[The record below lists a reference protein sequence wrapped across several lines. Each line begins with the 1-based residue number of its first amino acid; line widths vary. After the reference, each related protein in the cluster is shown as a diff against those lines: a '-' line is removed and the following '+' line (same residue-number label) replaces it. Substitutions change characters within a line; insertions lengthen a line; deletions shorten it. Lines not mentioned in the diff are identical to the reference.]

1 MVCAALFAMM
11 MPADTMA
18 KNKCVPKIYAFG
30 FAASFNDSTVY
41 FTEIHEVDSVWINEK
56 NKFLLNRN
64 DYSNQLK
71 GYLDAKGIV
80 PVYDEASGQ
89 NYGEYTSDV
98 DGRLY
103 QIWLEDQDSIRTRME
118 MIREYDLAGVASWCI
133 GWESGPEIWQI
144 IASYMN

>member
-1 MVCAALFAMM
+1 MKLKTCLMVCAALFAMM

-71 GYLDAKGIV
+71 GYLDAKGLTHRTCIISYELKRKDLEKRYEKMKAKYLKKGNYSIEYIK
-80 PVYDEASGQ
+80 PKDFRFEAV
-89 NYGEYTSDV
+89 EYT
-98 DGRLY
+98 
-103 QIWLEDQDSIRTRME
+103 EE
-118 MIREYDLAGVASWCI
+118 
-133 GWESGPEIWQI
+133 
-144 IASYMN
+144 

>member
-1 MVCAALFAMM
+1 MKLKTCLMVCAALFTMM

-71 GYLDAKGIV
+71 GYLDAKGLTHRTCIIS
-80 PVYDEASGQ
+80 YELKRKDLEKRYEKMKAKYLKKG
-89 NYGEYTSDV
+89 NYSIEYIEPKDFRFETVEYT
-98 DGRLY
+98 
-103 QIWLEDQDSIRTRME
+103 EE
-118 MIREYDLAGVASWCI
+118 
-133 GWESGPEIWQI
+133 
-144 IASYMN
+144 

>member
-1 MVCAALFAMM
+1 MKLKTCLMVCAALFAMM

-71 GYLDAKGIV
+71 GYLDAKGLTHRTCIIS
-80 PVYDEASGQ
+80 YEFKRKD
-89 NYGEYTSDV
+89 
-98 DGRLY
+98 
-103 QIWLEDQDSIRTRME
+103 LEKRYEKMK
-118 MIREYDLAGVASWCI
+118 A
-133 GWESGPEIWQI
+133 
-144 IASYMN
+144 N

>member
-1 MVCAALFAMM
+1 MKLKTCLMVCAALFAMM

-71 GYLDAKGIV
+71 GYLDAKGLTHRTCIISYELKRKDLEKRYEKMKAKYLKKGNYSIEHIE
-80 PVYDEASGQ
+80 PKDFKFEAV
-89 NYGEYTSDV
+89 EYT
-98 DGRLY
+98 
-103 QIWLEDQDSIRTRME
+103 EE
-118 MIREYDLAGVASWCI
+118 
-133 GWESGPEIWQI
+133 
-144 IASYMN
+144 

>member
-1 MVCAALFAMM
+1 MKLKTCLMVCAALFAMM

-64 DYSNQLK
+64 DCSNQLK
-71 GYLDAKGIV
+71 GYLDAKGLTHRTCIISYELKRKDLEKRYEKMKAKYLKKGNYSIEYIE
-80 PVYDEASGQ
+80 PKDFRFEAV
-89 NYGEYTSDV
+89 EYT
-98 DGRLY
+98 
-103 QIWLEDQDSIRTRME
+103 EE
-118 MIREYDLAGVASWCI
+118 
-133 GWESGPEIWQI
+133 
-144 IASYMN
+144 